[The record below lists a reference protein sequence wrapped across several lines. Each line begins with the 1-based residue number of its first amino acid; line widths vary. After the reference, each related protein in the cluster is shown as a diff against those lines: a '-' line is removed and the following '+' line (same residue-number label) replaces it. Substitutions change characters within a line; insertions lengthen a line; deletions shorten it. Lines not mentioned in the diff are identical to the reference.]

1 MITNRQRTR
10 NENKMENLFAGDRIS
25 LTFDDTP
32 CDPITATVSRTLSD
46 TEEGLGPEI
55 EDYICYWLEIC
66 REGDPREAICNVVLM
81 TNGRYAFDGRFVT
94 IRKIP
99 WD

>member
-1 MITNRQRTR
+1 
-10 NENKMENLFAGDRIS
+10 MEDLFAGDRVS

-32 CDPITATVSRTLSD
+32 CDQICATIARTLSD
-46 TEEGLGPEI
+46 TEEGLGPES

-66 REGDPREAICNVVLM
+66 PEGDTSGAIKNVVLM
-81 TNGRYAFDGRFVT
+81 TNGRYSFDGRFVT

>member
-1 MITNRQRTR
+1 
-10 NENKMENLFAGDRIS
+10 MENLFAGDRIS
-25 LTFDDTP
+25 VTFDDTP
-32 CDPITATVSRTLSD
+32 CNQITATVARTLSD
-46 TEEGLGPEI
+46 TEEGLGPES

-66 REGDPREAICNVVLM
+66 AEGDPPEAIKNVVLM
-81 TNGRYAFDGRFVT
+81 TNCRYSLDGRFVT

>member
-1 MITNRQRTR
+1 
-10 NENKMENLFAGDRIS
+10 MEDLFAGDRIS

-32 CDPITATVSRTLSD
+32 CDQITATVSRTLSD
-46 TEEGLGPEI
+46 TEEGLGPES

-66 REGDPREAICNVVLM
+66 PEGDLPGAINNVVLM
-81 TNGRYAFDGRFVT
+81 TNGRYACDGRFVT

-99 WD
+99 CD

>member
-1 MITNRQRTR
+1 
-10 NENKMENLFAGDRIS
+10 MESLFAGDRIS

-32 CDPITATVSRTLSD
+32 CDQITATISRTLSD
-46 TEEGLGPEI
+46 TEEGLGPESA
-55 EDYICYWLEIC
+55 DYICSWLEIC
-66 REGDPREAICNVVLM
+66 PEGDPPGAIKNVVLM
-81 TNGRYAFDGRFVT
+81 TNCRYSFDGRFVT